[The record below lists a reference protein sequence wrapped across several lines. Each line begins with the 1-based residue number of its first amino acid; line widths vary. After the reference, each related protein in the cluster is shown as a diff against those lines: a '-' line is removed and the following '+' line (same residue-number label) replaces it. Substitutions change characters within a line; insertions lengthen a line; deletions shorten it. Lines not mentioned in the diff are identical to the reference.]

1 MRKKARKTKLE
12 DLDRY
17 IAQCKYCDKE
27 VSSQQSFVALVKFL
41 NPISYNYAHYQCM
54 KEDDDNRRQDKTLE
68 NEIKQQK
75 DPRHNQY

>member
-1 MRKKARKTKLE
+1 MRKKPRKTKLE

-27 VSSQQSFVALVKFL
+27 VSSKQSFVSLVKTL

-54 KEDDDNRRQDKTLE
+54 KDDDEKKHT
-68 NEIKQQK
+68 QK
-75 DPRHNQY
+75 AK

>member
-27 VSSQQSFVALVKFL
+27 VSSQQSFVALVKTL

-54 KEDDDNRRQDKTLE
+54 KDEDE
-68 NEIKQQK
+68 KQQK
-75 DPRHNQY
+75 APRHNQY

>member
-27 VSSQQSFVALVKFL
+27 VSSQQSFVSLVKTL

-54 KEDDDNRRQDKTLE
+54 KDEDE
-68 NEIKQQK
+68 KQQT
-75 DPRHNQY
+75 DPRHNQD

>member
-27 VSSQQSFVALVKFL
+27 VSSQQSFVSLVKTL
-41 NPISYNYAHYQCM
+41 NPISYNYNVHSYVI
-54 KEDDDNRRQDKTLE
+54 LVLVF
-68 NEIKQQK
+68 
-75 DPRHNQY
+75 

>member
-1 MRKKARKTKLE
+1 MCPLWVMRKKARKTKLE

-27 VSSQQSFVALVKFL
+27 VSSQQSFVSLVKTL

-54 KEDDDNRRQDKTLE
+54 KEEDE
-68 NEIKQQK
+68 KQQK
-75 DPRHNQY
+75 DPRHNQD